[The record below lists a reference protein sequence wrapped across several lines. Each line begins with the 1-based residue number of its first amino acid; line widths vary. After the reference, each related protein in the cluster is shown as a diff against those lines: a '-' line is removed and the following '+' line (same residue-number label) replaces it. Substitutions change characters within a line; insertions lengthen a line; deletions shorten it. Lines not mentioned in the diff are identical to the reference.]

1 MIKVDSN
8 VPVPQRGLGGR
19 PEKYPFTS
27 MKVGESFFIPTDEVE
42 RTRSAV
48 LGAARLRLGAGRVA
62 TRVAE
67 GGLRVWRIKE

>member
-1 MIKVDSN
+1 MIDLESGL
-8 VPVPQRGLGGR
+8 PVPPPSNGGR
-19 PEKYPFTS
+19 PERYPFTK
-27 MKVGESFFIPTDEVE
+27 MKVGESFFIPTDEKE

-62 TRVAE
+62 TRSVD